1 MAIKNT
7 SFGRKNISSAVYKLV
22 LLAAALRDS
31 FDAVESSAVQSRFG
45 VTIEEAA
52 ILMELLQLTDENGY
66 LPLPLTGD
74 QDALTLVGESPF
86 RTRRLVLTDEE
97 TLALKEAF
105 TVLALPQ
112 ESVFWKLLKA
122 PYTANSSSDDASASL
137 VSKSYTKEVDAFL
150 TCANAIAESRVISFE
165 YRYEMTF
172 VETQSNKKAAISQRN
187 VLPYQLSYGEN
198 GWLIEEIDLD
208 LEQQRVFRVNR
219 MSRIEACSA
228 SFEQLKLA
236 EDVKESAVQERS
248 QLVELV
254 FLDKGA
260 LTHYSWPGLKTI
272 GGQRNATEIKATI
285 PYYGGTWLLQ
295 RLLALKGK
303 VTTKD
308 QAVTQAM
315 RAYAASLLDAEE
327 QL

>member
-1 MAIKNT
+1 MTVKNT

-22 LLAAALRDS
+22 LLAASFKDS
-31 FDAVESSAVQSRFG
+31 FDAVELSAVQSRFG
-45 VTIEEAA
+45 ISSEEAA

-74 QDALTLVGESPF
+74 QDTLTLVGESPF
-86 RTRRLVLTDEE
+86 KTRRLLLTDEE

-105 TVLALPQ
+105 TALVLPQ
-112 ESVFWKLLKA
+112 ESVFWKLLKS
-122 PYTANSSSDDASASL
+122 PYTADSSSDDSSVSR

-150 TCANAIAESRVISFE
+150 TCSNAISESRVISFE
-165 YRYEMTF
+165 YRSEMTF
-172 VETQSNKKAAISQRN
+172 VETQSNKEAAISQRN

-198 GWLIEEIDLD
+198 GWLIEGIDLD

-219 MSRIEACSA
+219 MSRIEARSA

-236 EDVKESAVQERS
+236 EKVKESAVQEKS

-254 FLDKGA
+254 FLDKGT
-260 LTHYSWPGLKTI
+260 LTHYSWPGLKTT

-308 QAVTQAM
+308 QTVAQAM
-315 RAYAASLLDAEE
+315 RTYAASLLAAEE

>member
-1 MAIKNT
+1 MAVKNT

-22 LLAAALRDS
+22 LLAAAFRDS
-31 FDAVESSAVQSRFG
+31 FDAVELSAVQSRFG
-45 VTIEEAA
+45 ISSEEAT
-52 ILMELLQLTDENGY
+52 ILIELLQLTGENGY

-74 QDALTLVGESPF
+74 QDTLTLVGESPF

-105 TVLALPQ
+105 TTLALPQ
-112 ESVFWKLLKA
+112 ESVFWKLLKS
-122 PYTANSSSDDASASL
+122 PYTADSSSDDSSASR
-137 VSKSYTKEVDAFL
+137 VSKSHTKEVGTFL
-150 TCANAIAESRVISFE
+150 TCSNAISESQIISFE
-165 YRYEMTF
+165 YRSEMAF
-172 VETQSNKKAAISQRN
+172 VETQRNKEALVSQRN

-198 GWLIEEIDLD
+198 GWLIEGIDLD

-219 MSRIEACSA
+219 MSQIETQPA

-236 EDVKESAVQERS
+236 EHVKDSAAKEKS
-248 QLVELV
+248 QLVKLI

-260 LTHYSWPGLKTI
+260 LTHYSWPGLKTV
-272 GGQRNATEIKATI
+272 GGQRNAAEIKATI

-308 QAVTQAM
+308 QTVTQAM
-315 RAYAASLLDAEE
+315 RAYAASLLAVEE
-327 QL
+327 

>member
-1 MAIKNT
+1 MAVKNT

-22 LLAAALRDS
+22 LLAAAFRDS
-31 FDAVESSAVQSRFG
+31 FDAIELSAVQSRFG
-45 VTIEEAA
+45 ISSEEAA

-74 QDALTLVGESPF
+74 QDTLTLVGESPF

-105 TVLALPQ
+105 TTLALPQ
-112 ESVFWKLLKA
+112 ESVFWKLLKS
-122 PYTANSSSDDASASL
+122 PYTADSSSDDASGSR
-137 VSKSYTKEVDAFL
+137 VSKSHTKEVDAFL
-150 TCANAIAESRVISFE
+150 TCSNAIAESQVISFV
-165 YRYEMTF
+165 YRSEIAF
-172 VETQSNKKAAISQRN
+172 VEAQGNKEAVVSKRV

-198 GWLIEEIDLD
+198 GWLIEGIDLD

-219 MSRIEACSA
+219 MSHIEARFA
-228 SFEQLKLA
+228 SFEQLKLS
-236 EDVKESAVQERS
+236 ESVKESSTQEKS

-254 FLDKGA
+254 FFDKGV
-260 LTHYSWPGLKTI
+260 LTHYSWPGLKTV

-308 QAVTQAM
+308 HAVTQAM
-315 RAYAASLLDAEE
+315 SAYAASLLAAEE

>member
-1 MAIKNT
+1 MAVKNT

-22 LLAAALRDS
+22 LLASAFRDS
-31 FDAVESSAVQSRFG
+31 FDAVELSAVQSRFG
-45 VTIEEAA
+45 ISSEEAT

-74 QDALTLVGESPF
+74 QDTLTLVGESPF

-105 TVLALPQ
+105 TTLALPQ
-112 ESVFWKLLKA
+112 ESVFWKLLKS
-122 PYTANSSSDDASASL
+122 PYTADSSSDDASASR
-137 VSKSYTKEVDAFL
+137 VSKSHTKEVDAFL
-150 TCANAIAESRVISFE
+150 TCSNAIAESQVISFE
-165 YRYEMTF
+165 YRSEMAF
-172 VETQSNKKAAISQRN
+172 VETQSNKDAAISQRV

-198 GWLIEEIDLD
+198 GWLIEGIDLN

-219 MSRIEACSA
+219 MNRVEAQSA
-228 SFEQLKLA
+228 SFDQLKLA
-236 EDVKESAVQERS
+236 EHVRDSAEEKRS

-308 QAVTQAM
+308 HAVTQAM

>member
-1 MAIKNT
+1 MAVKNT
-7 SFGRKNISSAVYKLV
+7 SFGRKNISSAVYKLM
-22 LLAAALRDS
+22 LLAAAFRDS
-31 FDAVESSAVQSRFG
+31 FDAIELSAVQSRFG
-45 VTIEEAA
+45 ISSEEAA
-52 ILMELLQLTDENGY
+52 ILMELLQLTGENGY

-74 QDALTLVGESPF
+74 QDTLTLVGESPF

-105 TVLALPQ
+105 TTLALPQ
-112 ESVFWKLLKA
+112 ESVFWSLLKP
-122 PYTANSSSDDASASL
+122 PYTKSFSPDGSSASR
-137 VSKSYTKEVDAFL
+137 VSKSHTKEVDVFL
-150 TCANAIAESRVISFE
+150 TCSNAISESQIISFE
-165 YRYEMTF
+165 YRSEMAF
-172 VETQSNKKAAISQRN
+172 VETQSNKDAAISQRN

-198 GWLIEEIDLD
+198 GWLIEGIDLN

-236 EDVKESAVQERS
+236 ENVKESAVQEKS

-308 QAVTQAM
+308 HAVTQAM
-315 RAYAASLLDAEE
+315 RAYAASLLAAEE

>member
-1 MAIKNT
+1 MAVKNT

-22 LLAAALRDS
+22 LLAAAFRDS
-31 FDAVESSAVQSRFG
+31 FDAIELSAVQSRFG
-45 VTIEEAA
+45 ISSEEAA
-52 ILMELLQLTDENGY
+52 ILTELLQLTDENGY

-74 QDALTLVGESPF
+74 QDTLTLVGESPF

-105 TVLALPQ
+105 TTLALPQ

-122 PYTANSSSDDASASL
+122 PYTTSSSSDDASASF
-137 VSKSYTKEVDAFL
+137 VSKSHTKEVDAFL
-150 TCANAIAESRVISFE
+150 TCSNAIAESQVISFV
-165 YRYEMTF
+165 YRSEMTF
-172 VETQSNKKAAISQRN
+172 AETQSNKKAAISQRN

-198 GWLIEEIDLD
+198 GWLIEGIDLD
-208 LEQQRVFRVNR
+208 LEQQRIFRVNR
-219 MSRIEACSA
+219 MSHIEACSA

-236 EDVKESAVQERS
+236 ENVKESAVQEKS
-248 QLVELV
+248 QLVELI
-254 FLDKGA
+254 FLDKSA
-260 LTHYSWPGLKTI
+260 LTHYSWPGLKTV
-272 GGQRNATEIKATI
+272 GGQRNAAEIRATI

-308 QAVTQAM
+308 HAVTQAM
-315 RAYAASLLDAEE
+315 RAYAASLLAAEE

>member
-198 GWLIEEIDLD
+198 GWLIEGIDLD

-236 EDVKESAVQERS
+236 EDVKESAAQERS

-315 RAYAASLLDAEE
+315 RTYAASLLAAEE

>member
-1 MAIKNT
+1 MAVKNT
-7 SFGRKNISSAVYKLV
+7 SFGRKNISSAVYKLI
-22 LLAAALRDS
+22 LLASALRES
-31 FDAVESSAVQSRFG
+31 FDAVELSAVQSRFG
-45 VTIEEAA
+45 ISSEEAT

-74 QDALTLVGESPF
+74 QDTLTLVGESPF
-86 RTRRLVLTDEE
+86 TARRLVLTSEE
-97 TLALKEAF
+97 ALALKEAF
-105 TVLALPQ
+105 TALALPQ
-112 ESVFWKLLKA
+112 ESVFWSLLKP
-122 PYTANSSSDDASASL
+122 PYTKSSSPDGSSASL
-137 VSKSYTKEVDAFL
+137 VSKSHTKDVDAFL
-150 TCANAIAESRVISFE
+150 TCSNAIAESQVISFE
-165 YRYEMTF
+165 YRSEMAF
-172 VETQSNKKAAISQRN
+172 VETQSNKDAAISQRV

-198 GWLIEEIDLD
+198 GWLIEGIDLN

-219 MSRIEACSA
+219 MNRVEARPA
-228 SFEQLKLA
+228 SLEQLKLA
-236 EDVKESAVQERS
+236 ERVKDSTAQERS

-308 QAVTQAM
+308 KAVMHAM
-315 RAYAASLLDAEE
+315 RTYAASLLAAEE

>member
-1 MAIKNT
+1 MAVKNT

-22 LLAAALRDS
+22 LLAAAFRDS
-31 FDAVESSAVQSRFG
+31 FDAVELSAVQSRFG
-45 VTIEEAA
+45 ISSEEAT
-52 ILMELLQLTDENGY
+52 ILLELLQLTDENGH

-74 QDALTLVGESPF
+74 QDTLTLVGESPF

-105 TVLALPQ
+105 TTLALPQ
-112 ESVFWKLLKA
+112 ESIFWKLLKS
-122 PYTANSSSDDASASL
+122 PYTADSSSDDASASL

-165 YRYEMTF
+165 YRSEMTF
-172 VETQSNKKAAISQRN
+172 VETQSNKEAVISQRN

-198 GWLIEEIDLD
+198 GWLIEGIDLN

-219 MSRIEACSA
+219 MNRVEARPA
-228 SFEQLKLA
+228 SLEQLKLA
-236 EDVKESAVQERS
+236 ENVKDSAAQERS

-260 LTHYSWPGLKTI
+260 LTHYSWPGFKTV
-272 GGQRNATEIKATI
+272 GGQRNAAEIKATI

-308 QAVTQAM
+308 HAVTQAM
-315 RAYAASLLDAEE
+315 RAYAASLLAAEE

>member
-1 MAIKNT
+1 MAVKNT

-22 LLAAALRDS
+22 LLAAAFRDS
-31 FDAVESSAVQSRFG
+31 FDAIELSAVQSRFG
-45 VTIEEAA
+45 ISSEEAA

-74 QDALTLVGESPF
+74 QDTLTLVGESPF

-105 TVLALPQ
+105 TTLALPQ
-112 ESVFWKLLKA
+112 ESVFWKLLKS
-122 PYTANSSSDDASASL
+122 PYTADSSSDGASGSR
-137 VSKSYTKEVDAFL
+137 VSKSHTTEVDAFL
-150 TCANAIAESRVISFE
+150 TCSNAIAESQVISFE
-165 YRYEMTF
+165 YRSEMTF
-172 VETQSNKKAAISQRN
+172 VETQSNKDTAISQRN

-198 GWLIEEIDLD
+198 GWLIEGIDLD
-208 LEQQRVFRVNR
+208 LEKQRVFRVNR
-219 MSRIEACSA
+219 MSRIETQPA
-228 SFEQLKLA
+228 SFDQLKLA
-236 EDVKESAVQERS
+236 EHVRNSAAEKRS

-260 LTHYSWPGLKTI
+260 LTHYSWPGLKTV

-308 QAVTQAM
+308 QAATQAM
-315 RAYAASLLDAEE
+315 RTYAASLLAAEE

>member
-1 MAIKNT
+1 MAVKNT
-7 SFGRKNISSAVYKLV
+7 SFGRKNLSSAIYKLV

-31 FDAVESSAVQSRFG
+31 FDAVELSAVQSRFG
-45 VTIEEAA
+45 ISSEEAA

-74 QDALTLVGESPF
+74 QDTLTLVGESPF

-105 TVLALPQ
+105 TTLALPQ
-112 ESVFWKLLKA
+112 ESIFWKLLKS
-122 PYTANSSSDDASASL
+122 PYTADSSSDDASVSC
-137 VSKSYTKEVDAFL
+137 VSKSHSKEVDAFL
-150 TCANAIAESRVISFE
+150 TCSNAISESQVISFE
-165 YRYEMTF
+165 YRSEET
-172 VETQSNKKAAISQRN
+172 VTETQSDENIVISKRV

-198 GWLIEEIDLD
+198 GWLIEGIDLG

-219 MSRIEACSA
+219 MSHIEASSA
-228 SFEQLKLA
+228 SLEQLKLA
-236 EDVKESAVQERS
+236 ENVKESSAPERS

-272 GGQRNATEIKATI
+272 GGQRNAAEIKATI

-308 QAVTQAM
+308 HAVTQAM
-315 RAYAASLLDAEE
+315 RAYAASLLAAEE

>member
-1 MAIKNT
+1 MAVKNT

-22 LLAAALRDS
+22 LLAAAFRDS
-31 FDAVESSAVQSRFG
+31 FDAVELSAVQSRFD
-45 VTIEEAA
+45 IPSEEAA
-52 ILMELLQLTDENGY
+52 ILMELLQLTGENGY

-74 QDALTLVGESPF
+74 QDTLTLVGESPF

-105 TVLALPQ
+105 TALALPQ
-112 ESVFWKLLKA
+112 ESIFWKLLKS
-122 PYTANSSSDDASASL
+122 PYTADSSSDDTSASR
-137 VSKSYTKEVDAFL
+137 VSKSHTTEVDAFL
-150 TCANAIAESRVISFE
+150 TCSNAIAESQVISFE
-165 YRYEMTF
+165 YRSEMTF
-172 VETQSNKKAAISQRN
+172 VETQSNKDTAISQRN

-198 GWLIEEIDLD
+198 GWLIEGIDLD
-208 LEQQRVFRVNR
+208 LEKQRVFRVNR
-219 MSRIEACSA
+219 MSRIETQPA
-228 SFEQLKLA
+228 SFDQLKLA
-236 EDVKESAVQERS
+236 EHVRNSAAEKRS

-260 LTHYSWPGLKTI
+260 LTHYSWPGLKTV

-308 QAVTQAM
+308 HAVTQAM
-315 RAYAASLLDAEE
+315 SAYAASLLAAEE

>member
-1 MAIKNT
+1 MAVKNT
-7 SFGRKNISSAVYKLV
+7 SFGRKNLSSAIYKLV
-22 LLAAALRDS
+22 LLAAAFRDS
-31 FDAVESSAVQSRFG
+31 FDAIELSAVQSRFG
-45 VTIEEAA
+45 ISSEEAA

-74 QDALTLVGESPF
+74 QDTLTLVGESPF

-105 TVLALPQ
+105 TTLALPQ
-112 ESVFWKLLKA
+112 ESVFWKLLKS
-122 PYTANSSSDDASASL
+122 PYTADSLSDDASVSR
-137 VSKSYTKEVDAFL
+137 VSKSHTKEVDAFL
-150 TCANAIAESRVISFE
+150 TCSNTISESQVISFE
-165 YRYEMTF
+165 YRSEIAF
-172 VETQSNKKAAISQRN
+172 EETQNNKEAVVSQRD

-198 GWLIEEIDLD
+198 GWLIEGIDLD

-219 MSRIEACSA
+219 MSHIEARPA
-228 SFEQLKLA
+228 SFDQLKLA
-236 EDVKESAVQERS
+236 EHVRDSAAEKRS

-254 FLDKGA
+254 FLDKSA
-260 LTHYSWPGLKTI
+260 LTHYSWPGLKTV

-308 QAVTQAM
+308 QTVTQAM
-315 RAYAASLLDAEE
+315 RTYAASLLAAEE

>member
-1 MAIKNT
+1 MAVKNT
-7 SFGRKNISSAVYKLV
+7 SFGRKNISSAVYRLV
-22 LLAAALRDS
+22 LLASAFRDS
-31 FDAVESSAVQSRFG
+31 FDAVELSAVQSRFG
-45 VTIEEAA
+45 ISSEEAA
-52 ILMELLQLTDENGY
+52 ILMELLQLTGENGY

-74 QDALTLVGESPF
+74 QDTLTLVGESPF

-105 TVLALPQ
+105 TTLALPQ
-112 ESVFWKLLKA
+112 ESVFWKLLKS
-122 PYTANSSSDDASASL
+122 PYTADSSSDDASASR
-137 VSKSYTKEVDAFL
+137 VSKSYTKDVDAFL
-150 TCANAIAESRVISFE
+150 TCSNAISESQVISFE
-165 YRYEMTF
+165 YRSEMAF
-172 VETQSNKKAAISQRN
+172 VETQSNKEAVVSQRD

-198 GWLIEEIDLD
+198 GWLIEGIDLN

-219 MSRIEACSA
+219 MSHIEVRSA
-228 SFEQLKLA
+228 SLEQLKLA
-236 EDVKESAVQERS
+236 ENVKESAAQEKS

-254 FLDKGA
+254 FLDKSA

-272 GGQRNATEIKATI
+272 GGQRNAAEIRATI

-308 QAVTQAM
+308 QTVTQAM
-315 RAYAASLLDAEE
+315 RAYAASLLAAEE